1 MCCKAVA
8 EAGNPVVSVA
18 YRTNSWY
25 SPPGVMTFEHMGKD
39 GAPFFGTLHQV
50 GGSWGT
56 VQIHTPE
63 AYGGEMFAIRTGGG
77 LGRPL
82 DQTMIWAPAIWAYQ
96 RVALFGE
103 MPQSYEQILHKTNV
117 FLAGWR
123 SVLTAGGKPV
133 KLEDVPVDW
142 ESPVALPNHPD
153 EHTAELFKKKFG

>member
-8 EAGNPVVSVA
+8 EAGNPVVSVS

-39 GAPFFGTLHQV
+39 GAPFYGTLHQV
-50 GGSWGT
+50 SGSWGT

-82 DQTMIWAPAIWAYQ
+82 DQTEIWAPTIWAYQ

-103 MPQSYEQILHKTNV
+103 MPQTYEQILHKTNV

-133 KLEDVPVDW
+133 KLEEVPVDW